1 MQQSVVKVEIDKEG
15 KMDKKKLL
23 KEMRDNGNLKTL
35 LDQSIKTI
43 QKVDKIIENDLE
55 EHFQTWIPMSN
66 NM

>member
-1 MQQSVVKVEIDKEG
+1 M
-15 KMDKKKLL
+15 KKKELL
-23 KEMRDNGNLKTL
+23 KEIREHGGLRTL
-35 LDQSIKTI
+35 LDQGIKNI